1 MTGCCSNG
9 CGSRWRNVAVWATC
23 WRGKASG
30 PTTRVAAH
38 LTRGR
43 AARASPWRS
52 QTGTGHAQTN
62 GISGRTE
69 RVSFA
74 RLRIRQSGLRAP
86 SPHLVRS
93 DEFSRECLA
102 LVIDTSLSGAL
113 ATRGLTSQIGVRGK
127 PHTLVS
133 DNSTELTSSAVL
145 RWSQERRVE
154 WHCIAPGKP
163 IQNGFLESY
172 NGRLWDESCFASLA
186 HARLRAGCL
195 AV

>member
-1 MTGCCSNG
+1 M
-9 CGSRWRNVAVWATC
+9 
-23 WRGKASG
+23 
-30 PTTRVAAH
+30 
-38 LTRGR
+38 
-43 AARASPWRS
+43 
-52 QTGTGHAQTN
+52 
-62 GISGRTE
+62 
-69 RVSFA
+69 
-74 RLRIRQSGLRAP
+74 
-86 SPHLVRS
+86 RS